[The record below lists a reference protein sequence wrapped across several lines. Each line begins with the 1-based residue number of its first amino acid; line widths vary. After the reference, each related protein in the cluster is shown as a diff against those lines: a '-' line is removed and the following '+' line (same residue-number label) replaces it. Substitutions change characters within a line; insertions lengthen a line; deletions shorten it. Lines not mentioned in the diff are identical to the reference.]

1 MKIELLNDMYLELQK
16 GGGYNLYKRYTTAK
30 GEPRKKRIAYAGD
43 LNHAVKAFLQALQY
57 EEQKGLHTLFTDY
70 VKRVEQS
77 NQETVNKI
85 TSMIDRQILNVA
97 ERGMEALKKESPMQ
111 PSVFNDSSTGDSW
124 VCENCKKT
132 YSTTTERYDYCPS
145 CGQRILWRDI
155 NDN

>member
-70 VKRVEQS
+70 VKRVEESNKETIEKIAMMVSSQS
-77 NQETVNKI
+77 ECNQK
-85 TSMIDRQILNVA
+85 
-97 ERGMEALKKESPMQ
+97 LKEGS
-111 PSVFNDSSTGDSW
+111 
-124 VCENCKKT
+124 
-132 YSTTTERYDYCPS
+132 
-145 CGQRILWRDI
+145 
-155 NDN
+155 